1 VRAPIAVFAHPGSVP
16 LQRLAELGVG
26 RVSFGPQSLGLTL
39 HPLAAAAAQLTA
51 RGEYPAEL
59 AYRYEL

>member
-1 VRAPIAVFAHPGSVP
+1 MCNASAKIAHSSGASQPKVP
-16 LQRLAELGVG
+16 GVG

-39 HPLAAAAAQLTA
+39 HHLAAAAAQLTA

-59 AYRYEL
+59 AFRYEL